1 MPENPFEVLRLDP
14 TASEEEV
21 VRQAGRLR
29 RLSRGEAALNAVRQA
44 VQELTRSAG
53 ERALH
58 AVLTHPR
65 PCYRWPALERLAAV
79 HRRLPRAEGSGEAPP
94 PDPDEFVD
102 LLLRAVA
109 EELELPPLPFEP
121 PEGGD
126 TPEEIARQTA
136 EALWQ
141 GLLYDPGT

>member
-44 VQELTRSAG
+44 VQELTRSAEG
-53 ERALH
+53 RALH

-65 PCYRWPALERLAAV
+65 PCYRWPALERLAAE
-79 HRRLPRAEGSGEAPP
+79 HRRPPRAAGSEAVPP
-94 PDPDEFVD
+94 PDITEFAD
-102 LLLRAVA
+102 LLLRILA
-109 EELELPPLPFEP
+109 EELDLAPQPFEP

-126 TPEEIARQTA
+126 TPEEVARQTA